1 MNRYCCILC
10 LTVIFFLVYYCFI
23 KKDKKEEKAAA
34 EAEAESTEYYQQ
46 IVNQQEELKQ
56 NIANTNMQLEHARD
70 LVINSTP
77 HNYDQLEKNFVNV
90 ENNLNNLI
98 ERYQE
103 NESSC
108 GSYGRKKNSGRR
120 ERYQEHGDCNGGSH
134 SVAQSAS
141 QKKKLQ
147 EEYRRRRNHNNMG
160 ERYQE
165 NKKHHKK
172 HDNEHTYMP
181 Y

>member
-1 MNRYCCILC
+1 
-10 LTVIFFLVYYCFI
+10 
-23 KKDKKEEKAAA
+23 A

-77 HNYDQLEKNFVNV
+77 HNYDQLENNFVNV

-103 NESSC
+103 NAGTC

-120 ERYQEHGDCNGGSH
+120 ERYQEHGSGCGSYGRKKNSERRERYQENMGCGGGSH

-141 QKKKLQ
+141 QKKKLE
-147 EEYRRRRNHNNMG
+147 EEYRRRRHHNNMG

-165 NKKHHKK
+165 NKKHDKK
-172 HDNEHTYMP
+172 HDKEHTYMP